1 MNKTVQPDS
10 ENGSIQLPF
19 RQKKHSCQCCCCLTH
34 TPYTFWGPHLSHSSR
49 EAGSIICANMS
60 EPSGKK
66 RKNIASPADH
76 HTAWT
81 SVVTQ
86 ALPTSQSF
94 PDIIRV
100 WILTSSIDQEYFNTH
115 KKKKEVCSPL
125 AWQSTERQCRSWLLL
140 DTWLLCKVFV
150 FVHLIQQINRA
161 INLCAKLVPLGL
173 VVSSGTQVQRGK
185 SKDTQKCT
193 ALPWQSQG

>member
-1 MNKTVQPDS
+1 MGQYS
-10 ENGSIQLPF
+10 
-19 RQKKHSCQCCCCLTH
+19 
-34 TPYTFWGPHLSHSSR
+34 Y
-49 EAGSIICANMS
+49 
-60 EPSGKK
+60 PSGRRSTAASAAAAWHTHPTCRLHSEDHTCPTAPGKQAASFVQTCLNLLEKK
-66 RKNIASPADH
+66 RKNISSPADH

-86 ALPTSQSF
+86 ALPTTQSF
-94 PDIIRV
+94 PDIIPV
-100 WILTSSIDQEYFNTH
+100 WILTSNIDQEYFNT
-115 KKKKEVCSPL
+115 KKMEVCSPL
-125 AWQSTERQCRSWLLL
+125 AWQSTEMQCRSWLLL

-150 FVHLIQQINRA
+150 FMHLIQQINRT

-185 SKDTQKCT
+185 SKDTQKCP

>member
-1 MNKTVQPDS
+1 MLLLLD
-10 ENGSIQLPF
+10 
-19 RQKKHSCQCCCCLTH
+19 TH
-34 TPYTFWGPHLSHSSR
+34 TLLVDFILRTTLVPQPQGSRQHHLCKHVWTFWK
-49 EAGSIICANMS
+49 
-60 EPSGKK
+60 KK
-66 RKNIASPADH
+66 RKNISSPTDH

-86 ALPTSQSF
+86 ALPTTQSF
-94 PDIIRV
+94 PDIIPV
-100 WILTSSIDQEYFNTH
+100 WILTSNIDQEYFNT
-115 KKKKEVCSPL
+115 KKMEVCSPL
-125 AWQSTERQCRSWLLL
+125 AWQSTEMQCRSWLLL

-150 FVHLIQQINRA
+150 FMHLIQQINRT

-185 SKDTQKCT
+185 SKDTQKCP